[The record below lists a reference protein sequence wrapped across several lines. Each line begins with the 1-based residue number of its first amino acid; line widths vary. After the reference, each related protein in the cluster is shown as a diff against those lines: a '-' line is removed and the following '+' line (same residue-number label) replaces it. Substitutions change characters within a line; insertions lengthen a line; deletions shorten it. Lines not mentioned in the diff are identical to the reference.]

1 MDIDYNI
8 LYEKFFKLTESYNS
22 KLDHE
27 FFIKKF
33 YVGYAKDSAY
43 IFYNKNMFSKSILH
57 HVDAKKCLIKKILKK
72 IPANTDPNEYTIYYF
87 DSNNKL
93 LYSSLGI
100 DTLRKIVTVYFDEC
114 VQIEYLVTKNSFG
127 EEIFDILS
135 AEINEFDDNKKI
147 IKCEVFKN
155 EKKSPYGTS
164 ISIEYYFYDNERL
177 SKVENYMNYNPNF
190 ILDSI
195 VKMYCPNRIIN
206 PEKYTY
212 LFKNNNDD
220 ILVKKIH
227 HYSETEERIENL
239 SLKRKEIEK
248 LKSNGFNCFE

>member
-72 IPANTDPNEYTIYYF
+72 IPANADPNEYTIYYF

-114 VQIEYLVTKNSFG
+114 VQIEYLVTKNS
-127 EEIFDILS
+127 
-135 AEINEFDDNKKI
+135 
-147 IKCEVFKN
+147 
-155 EKKSPYGTS
+155 
-164 ISIEYYFYDNERL
+164 
-177 SKVENYMNYNPNF
+177 
-190 ILDSI
+190 
-195 VKMYCPNRIIN
+195 
-206 PEKYTY
+206 
-212 LFKNNNDD
+212 
-220 ILVKKIH
+220 
-227 HYSETEERIENL
+227 
-239 SLKRKEIEK
+239 
-248 LKSNGFNCFE
+248 